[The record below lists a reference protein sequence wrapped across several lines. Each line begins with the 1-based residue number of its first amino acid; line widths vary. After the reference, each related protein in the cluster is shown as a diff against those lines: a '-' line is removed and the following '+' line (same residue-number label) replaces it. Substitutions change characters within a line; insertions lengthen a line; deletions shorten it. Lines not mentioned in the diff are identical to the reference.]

1 MRFFTL
7 YHEQFRWNA
16 YGRKG
21 AFIPCKSLSFSET
34 LDIFLWRGAFKGVVQ
49 HSANTAPFTD
59 SFDAV
64 CRSRKGAV
72 CRDLKV
78 GWQTCTKAI
87 ARLFL
92 VAFNAAAESN
102 PFPLFCKRALFPSDH
117 WLPRS
122 CRPAAEFYW
131 LEFGKSPLC
140 PKITK
145 LLQSLML
152 ARRVVLLT
160 M

>member
-1 MRFFTL
+1 M
-7 YHEQFRWNA
+7 
-16 YGRKG
+16 
-21 AFIPCKSLSFSET
+21 SFSET
-34 LDIFLWRGAFKGVVQ
+34 LDIFLWSGAFKGVVQ
-49 HSANTAPFTD
+49 HSANSAPFTD
-59 SFDAV
+59 SFHAV

-72 CRDLKV
+72 CKD
-78 GWQTCTKAI
+78 TKAI
-87 ARLFL
+87 TRLFL

-102 PFPLFCKRALFPSDH
+102 PFPLVCNRAFFPSDH